1 MLRLITSLAVLIS
14 AQQAGAQDQPPSPL
28 VPPPF
33 AGAAATPPTDLSS
46 GVGNYCIYESLVY
59 SVGSP
64 LCIGKTGY
72 ICAPSTNSL
81 GFNQRG
87 YWTTRPADPNLL
99 IAPACQ

>member
-1 MLRLITSLAVLIS
+1 MLRFITGLAVLIS
-14 AQQAGAQDQPPSPL
+14 AQAAGAQDQPAPPFIPL
-28 VPPPF
+28 PF
-33 AGAAATPPTDLSS
+33 AGGAATPPTDLSS

>member
-1 MLRLITSLAVLIS
+1 MLRFITGLAVLIS
-14 AQQAGAQDQPPSPL
+14 AQQAEAQDQPPPPL
-28 VPPPF
+28 PPF
-33 AGAAATPPTDLSS
+33 AGGAATPPTDLSS
-46 GVGNYCIYESLVY
+46 GIGNYCIYESLVY